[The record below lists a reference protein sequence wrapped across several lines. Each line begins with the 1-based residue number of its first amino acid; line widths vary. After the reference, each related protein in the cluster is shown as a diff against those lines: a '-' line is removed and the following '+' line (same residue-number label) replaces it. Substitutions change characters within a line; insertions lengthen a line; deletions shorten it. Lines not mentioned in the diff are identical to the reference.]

1 MKTDIG
7 KVEELCALV
16 ERAMDVAVTE
26 QKFLMKLYPILK
38 TQKFTRRE
46 CTQFIESST
55 ASNLSTT
62 CMDLEEYIKGGNAI
76 LREAYGHIPKP
87 TARKV
92 HKFLYGILEDAW
104 QYEKDRRPGRKRQ
117 LNN

>member
-1 MKTDIG
+1 LKTDIG

-16 ERAMDVAVTE
+16 ERALDAAVTE

-46 CTQFIESST
+46 CTQFIESTT
-55 ASNLSTT
+55 AANLSST
-62 CMDLEEYIKGGNAI
+62 CMDLEDYIKGGSPV

-87 TARKV
+87 VARKV
-92 HKFLYGILEDAW
+92 LKFLTGILEDAW
-104 QYEKDRRPGRKRQ
+104 QYEKDRRPGRKKATK
-117 LNN
+117 